1 MKSKG
6 SGFVWSELL
15 VAAAIFAVGILVG
28 AYCFNFS
35 TDPLSPAQKKKLF
48 PEKQKDSESGENQ
61 TEEPAVEVMGF
72 QGIPSGVEVIKALS
86 DQRQRKRPPSPYD
99 PRIRSILQ
107 SSSPSSQK
115 INALFLAGNSLPPD
129 GKAKAYASIVSIT
142 KGRDFQ
148 DLVVPKIWDPQ
159 TPPDL
164 AYTLA
169 TSLLLQADAV
179 KLPYALQ
186 FLQHPNEDIGFLGYA
201 LLWSYFPNEPDTNYA
216 NAVQRFLANPRTPR

>member
-1 MKSKG
+1 MKSKE
-6 SGFVWSELL
+6 SAFVWSELL
-15 VAAAIFAVGILVG
+15 IAATIFAVGILVG
-28 AYCFNFS
+28 AYCFKFS
-35 TDPLSPAQKKKLF
+35 TTPLSPAQQGKIFSKTKEKTES
-48 PEKQKDSESGENQ
+48 PEKDPD
-61 TEEPAVEVMGF
+61 EPPVEVMGF

-86 DQRQRKRPPSPYD
+86 DQRQRKRPLSPYD
-99 PRIRSILQ
+99 PKIRSILQ
-107 SSSPSSQK
+107 LSSPSSQK
-115 INALFLAGNSLPPD
+115 ISSLFAFGDSLPPD
-129 GKAKAYASIVSIT
+129 GRAKAYASIVSIT

-169 TSLLLQADAV
+169 TSLLLQPDNV

-201 LLWSYFPNEPDTNYA
+201 LLWSYFPNEADTNYA
-216 NAVQRFLANPRTPR
+216 NAVQRFLANPRAPR

>member
-1 MKSKG
+1 MINKR

-15 VAAAIFAVGILVG
+15 IASAIFAVGILVG

-35 TDPLSPAQKKKLF
+35 TEPVPPSQKNKLSPEAKAKPNEAQ
-48 PEKQKDSESGENQ
+48 PSAEES
-61 TEEPAVEVMGF
+61 PVEVMGF
-72 QGIPSGVEVIKALS
+72 QGIPSGVEIIKALS
-86 DQRQRKRPPSPYD
+86 DQRQKKRPASPYD
-99 PRIRSILQ
+99 PQIRAIMQ
-107 SSSPSSQK
+107 SSTPPSQK
-115 INALFLAGNSLPPD
+115 INSLFVLANALPPE
-129 GKAKAYASIVSIT
+129 GKGKAYASIVSIT

-159 TPPDL
+159 ISPDL

-169 TSLLLQADAV
+169 TSLLLQPDSV

-186 FLQHPNEDIGFLGYA
+186 FLQHPNEDIGFLGYS

-216 NAVQRFLANPRTPR
+216 KAVQRFLANPRAPR

>member
-1 MKSKG
+1 MKSEET
-6 SGFVWSELL
+6 GFIWSELL
-15 VAAAIFAVGILVG
+15 IASAIFSIGMLIG

-48 PEKQKDSESGENQ
+48 PEMQKNAESAEHQSEES
-61 TEEPAVEVMGF
+61 AVEVMGF

-86 DQRQRKRPPSPYD
+86 DQRQKKRPASPYD
-99 PRIRSILQ
+99 PQIRSILQ
-107 SSSPSSQK
+107 SSAPSSQK
-115 INALFLAGNSLPPD
+115 INSLFAFGDSLPPD
-129 GKAKAYASIVSIT
+129 GRAKAYASIVSIIQ
-142 KGRDFQ
+142 GRDFQ
-148 DLVVPKIWDPQ
+148 NFVVPKIWDSR

-169 TSLLLQADAV
+169 TSLLLQTDAV